1 MSLRDG
7 LVLAAVNGLAVPIT
21 IAVFRTA
28 WRRRQVPTAL
38 TSRVRRSNYLAA
50 VLTESTTDDV
60 TSLDVLA
67 PRLMPAG
74 EDDKQIAAIQ
84 AAWKDINI
92 RGKVRILTLDSEES
106 IRAGAQHVRDGI
118 DVRIA
123 RRQLGEES
131 LSYHLFRRD
140 TAARCTA
147 IVNHHHDMQDQP
159 ARLEGA
165 VPAQVFQDHFRSS
178 WENALPLQSVIAER
192 VIERAGRPATV
203 DAVLHALA
211 EVTSSM
217 ALEKE
222 CVSRVLPHLGFRHSS
237 SVVFI
242 VGLPGAG
249 KSYVRRK
256 LEAELA
262 QLGVEN
268 RGLTDYAFAYR
279 DFLHS
284 MIKLEPQ
291 SGGFEAVEGGAFMV
305 KDEETLS
312 PALRSLA
319 QAVRESM
326 TRTEVTLVEFARAD
340 LLSALQEFSDI
351 SDRAY
356 ILHVDAPADL
366 RAQRLRRRAQPPESA
381 VDGGLVTL
389 TLSDDH
395 LLPSTVERSLYG
407 LDDVDQLAKSARWR
421 SRIVRLQNDQDDKGR
436 QVDDGIRSWVD
447 RVLQPYRV

>member
-7 LVLAAVNGLAVPIT
+7 LVLAGVNGLAVPT
-21 IAVFRTA
+21 VVAVVRTV
-28 WRRRQVPTAL
+28 WRRRVPTAL
-38 TSRVRRSNYLAA
+38 ARQVRRSSYLAA
-50 VLTESTTDDV
+50 VLDESTTGDV
-60 TSLDVLA
+60 VSLDVLA
-67 PRLMPAG
+67 PRLVPAG
-74 EDDKQIAAIQ
+74 ERDKKILSIQ
-84 AAWKDINI
+84 SAWKDINS
-92 RGKVRILTLDSEES
+92 RGKVRVLTLDSEES
-106 IRAGAQHVRDGI
+106 IQAGAQHVRDGI
-118 DVRIA
+118 EVRIA

-140 TAARCTA
+140 TAVRCTA
-147 IVNHHHDMQDQP
+147 IVNHHHDTKDQP
-159 ARLEGA
+159 ARLKGS
-165 VPAQVFQDHFRSS
+165 VPAQVFHDHFRSA
-178 WENALPLQSVIAER
+178 WESAVPLQAVIAGR

-203 DAVLHALA
+203 DAVLGAFS
-211 EVTSSM
+211 EVITSMS
-217 ALEKE
+217 LDSE
-222 CVSRVLPHLGFRHSS
+222 CVSKVLPHLGFRHSS

-249 KSYVRRK
+249 KSYVRRRI
-256 LEAELA
+256 EAELTRM
-262 QLGVEN
+262 GVEN

-279 DFLHS
+279 DFVHS

-291 SGGFEAVEGGAFMV
+291 PGGFEAVDGGAFMV
-305 KDEETLS
+305 QDEEALS

-340 LLSALQEFSDI
+340 LLSALQEFCDI
-351 SDRAY
+351 SDRAF
-356 ILHVDAPADL
+356 ILHVDAPPEL

-407 LDDVDQLAKSARWR
+407 MDDIDRLARSAKWR
-421 SRIVRLQNDQDDKGR
+421 SRIIRIQNDQDDKGL
-436 QVDDGIRSWVD
+436 QIDGAIHTWID
-447 RVLQPYRV
+447 RALHPYRA